1 MLKKKFKVLVSF
13 AQIVIVFSSLIY
25 PQSTDSL
32 FNSELFPF
40 IVDSI
45 NLSGNETT
53 EDYIILRELNFSI
66 GDTLTQEN
74 SLYNRERVYS
84 LGIFNHV
91 YFIPTIV
98 EAKRILTIEVEEG
111 WYIYPIPVI
120 QATENDL
127 NKLSYGMYLKLKNFR
142 GRNEDITAYFL
153 LGYDPTFGLNYY
165 NPNIIGKENIFI
177 NSGISYS
184 NVSNKSPTA
193 DNLYGS
199 NFKQKVIG
207 ARFTLGK
214 RFGLFNRL
222 YLSSG
227 YTYIETPFYI
237 PGINA
242 SDDRIDNL
250 VELGIGYEHDTRDL
264 IQFPKN
270 GIYSN
275 INFTAKGLG
284 FDDISYSV
292 ASLDFREYRNILN
305 GLIGKWRFASRF
317 TFGDNVP
324 YYDYSI
330 IGTSEKIRG
339 HYFEKF
345 EGDDYYLTSFEFYYP
360 IIEELNIDLS
370 FIPIIPDKLLSYRIG
385 FYTQVFA
392 ETGLAKYKDDPL
404 AINKFNSGYGLG
416 LTLLILPYSILRVEM
431 AFDEQFQSQFIFDLG
446 VSF

>member
-1 MLKKKFKVLVSF
+1 VLKNTTKLFIVF
-13 AQIVIVFSSLIY
+13 AQIVIVFSSLNY
-25 PQSTDSL
+25 SQSTDSL
-32 FNSELFPF
+32 FNSELYPF

-53 EDYIILRELNFSI
+53 EDFIILRELNFSI
-66 GDTLTQEN
+66 GDTLTQQN
-74 SLYNRERVYS
+74 SIYNRERVYS

-91 YFIPTIV
+91 YFIPTIID
-98 EAKRILTIEVEEG
+98 AKRILTIQVEEG
-111 WYIYPIPVI
+111 WYIYPLPVI
-120 QATENDL
+120 QTKENDL

-142 GRNEDITAYFL
+142 GRNEDITAFFL

-177 NSGISYS
+177 NFGISYS
-184 NVSNKSPTA
+184 DVTNKSPTA
-193 DNLYGS
+193 ESIYGS
-199 NFKQKVIG
+199 NFTQNVIG
-207 ARFTLGK
+207 ARFTAGK

-222 YLSSG
+222 YINSG
-227 YTYIETPFYI
+227 YTYIETPFYA

-264 IQFPKN
+264 TQFPKN

-275 INFTAKGLG
+275 LIYTVKGLG

-305 GLIGKWRFASRF
+305 GVIGKWRFTSRL

-324 YYDYSI
+324 YYDNSI

-345 EGDDYYLTSFEFYYP
+345 EGDDYYITSVEFYYP

-385 FYTQVFA
+385 FYTQIFA
-392 ETGLAKYKDDPL
+392 ETGLAKYKDEPL

-416 LTLLILPYSILRVEM
+416 LTFLILPYSILRVEI
-431 AFDEQFQSQFIFDLG
+431 AFNEQLKSQFIFDLG